1 MKINLKVRLK
11 NKTFWLTVIP
21 AILTVIYAVLGLL
34 GKQPEF
40 SQETVMKV
48 ITTILSVL
56 TVLGVIV
63 DPTTEG
69 IRDSERALSYTS
81 PFATKKDSKKGDG

>member
-1 MKINLKVRLK
+1 MKINFKVRLK

-21 AILTVIYAVLGLL
+21 AIITVVYAVLGLL
-34 GKQPEF
+34 DKQPEIA
-40 SQETVMKV
+40 QETVVKV

-69 IRDSERALSYTS
+69 LGDSDRAMGYLV
-81 PFATKKDSKKGDG
+81 PFKKKKGEDDE